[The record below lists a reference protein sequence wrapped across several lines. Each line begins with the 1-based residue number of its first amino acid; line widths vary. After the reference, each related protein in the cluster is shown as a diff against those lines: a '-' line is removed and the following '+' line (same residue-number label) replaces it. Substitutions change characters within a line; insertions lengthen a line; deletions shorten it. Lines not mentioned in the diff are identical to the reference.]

1 MSNTTVDNETLLKNL
16 RDAVWG
22 DQTIFKNQRDLSDAG
37 MDHSHIVDYL
47 DFGEYLTAIK
57 VIAPTVRSARF
68 LVREEYRLA
77 FKAFEEDA
85 LYSGGACVMGQP
97 GIGKSCFIAYAVI
110 ERLRNKQPV
119 AVQIH
124 DESYALFSEA
134 GVSLHSSR
142 DQEPLRTNQGIWAF
156 SDSNADVDI
165 PAFAFRNTPDVKVFQ
180 TTSPKIRRWK
190 EWTKQSMITRYIMDV
205 WSSEEITA
213 LAVLL
218 GHDVHC
224 MNDLALKWGAVPR
237 TLLQILGDDQE
248 RLFEREMRGIAL
260 RAIPD
265 CRNTL
270 RSMANLDATL
280 PVDSGPSSIFFI
292 KPSRSRNSVS
302 RVLHTIYVPTETIA
316 GILGVAVCSAAEGD
330 RQDFFNAMIASP
342 STRGAAGF
350 IFQIWIHSFLSS
362 GNPIQCSWHGKSSKS
377 LPPTLRLASPGQS
390 VCTND
395 EVRQASPP
403 FYWKAPPDF
412 EGIDGALFDEQDN
425 IYAIQITVASK
436 HASPL
441 PGLDKLRRLLRDED
455 AKKKKWMVLFI
466 GHRLEQSEIASRKY
480 SDNLQLEVGGKKQKP
495 KTVTVRVGWCATS
508 PLEAE
513 ITAVKTLT
521 NYVLPESDDE

>member
-37 MDHSHIVDYL
+37 MGHSHIVDYF

-57 VIAPTVRSARF
+57 VTAPTVRSARF

-97 GIGKSCFIAYAVI
+97 GIGKSCFIGY
-110 ERLRNKQPV
+110 
-119 AVQIH
+119 H
-124 DESYALFSEA
+124 TFSNT
-134 GVSLHSSR
+134 S
-142 DQEPLRTNQGIWAF
+142 QGIWAF

-180 TTSPKIRRWK
+180 TTSPNLKRWK
-190 EWTKQSMITRYIMDV
+190 EWTKQTMITRYIMDV
-205 WSSEEITA
+205 WSSEEIAA
-213 LAVLL
+213 LAVLS
-218 GHDVHC
+218 GHGVHR

-248 RLFEREMRGIAL
+248 CLFEREMRGIAL
-260 RAIPD
+260 RVIPD
-265 CRNTL
+265 CRITL

-292 KPSRSRNSVS
+292 KPRSRDSVS

-395 EVRQASPP
+395 EIRQASPP
-403 FYWKAPPDF
+403 FHWKAPPDF

-425 IYAIQITVASK
+425 IYAIQITVASR
-436 HASPL
+436 HVSPR
-441 PGLDKLRRLLRDED
+441 PGLDKLRRLLDED
-455 AKKKKWMVLFI
+455 AKNKKWMVLFI
-466 GHRLEQSEIASRKY
+466 GNRLEQSEIASGKY
-480 SDNLQLEVGGKKQKP
+480 SDNLQMDVGGKKKKP

-521 NYVLPESDDE
+521 IYVLSESDDE

>member
-142 DQEPLRTNQGIWAF
+142 DQEPLRTDQGIWAF

-190 EWTKQSMITRYIMDV
+190 EWTKQNMITRYIMDV

-218 GHDVHC
+218 GHDVHR

-292 KPSRSRNSVS
+292 KPSRSRDSVS

-390 VCTND
+390 
-395 EVRQASPP
+395 QSPP

-425 IYAIQITVASK
+425 IYAIQITVAYC
-436 HASPL
+436 
-441 PGLDKLRRLLRDED
+441 RLLRDED

-466 GHRLEQSEIASRKY
+466 GHRLEQSETVSGKY
-480 SDNLQLEVGGKKQKP
+480 SDNLQVDVDMGGKKHKL

-513 ITAVKTLT
+513 ISSRGTFPIPLQKTLT